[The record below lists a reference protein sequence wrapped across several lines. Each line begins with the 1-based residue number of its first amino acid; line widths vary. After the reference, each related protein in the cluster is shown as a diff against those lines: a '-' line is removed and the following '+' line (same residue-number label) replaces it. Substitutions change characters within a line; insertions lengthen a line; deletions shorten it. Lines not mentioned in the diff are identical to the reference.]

1 MIDRDIHTAR
11 ALLVEG
17 NAMLRSV
24 AAEQLRSLGVGQISQ
39 TSRVRDARLM
49 IERETFDIIVC
60 NREFEGSPD
69 SGQDLLDELRRE
81 HQLPHSTV
89 FLMVTSQ
96 ASYAQVVEAA
106 EAALDG
112 ILIRPYNASALSARL
127 QEARTRKRELA
138 DILKALDANQVEVAL
153 SRALK
158 RFQGK
163 LRYATYCGRLSAE
176 LFLRLNRPDDARKLF
191 EKLAEAESAE
201 TADWARLGVARAMM
215 AAGDNNAARK
225 LLQSVLDQDRGC
237 ADAHD
242 LMGRILVEQCDFAG
256 ALERYREAAS
266 ITPGCLLRTQHAGAL
281 AFYQG
286 LGDEASKTLER
297 AIGLGV
303 QSKLFDALTL
313 LLLAVIRLDRGD
325 KPGVLS
331 MQEQL
336 RRYRERFPDS
346 KRLQRIAAAAG
357 VLAELASDQHE
368 AALAHVLE
376 LSAQSQADDFDLEAA
391 NTVLMLWARVP
402 PNYRPAGEHEA
413 AVERIAMRFSV
424 SKAVAEVL
432 IASGRRE
439 EPALGIVRRSQTRVA
454 TLSEEAMDRALRGQA
469 EAAVQSLLEAG
480 EQALNAKWLE
490 MAMLIA
496 RRNSTQLPDADALA
510 NRASAL
516 LARSCQALNHIAGI
530 QRSGRS
536 PGGLQLRMRQ
546 ASQIDVAAA

>member
-24 AAEQLRSLGVGQISQ
+24 AAEQLRSLGIGHVAQA
-39 TSRVRDARLM
+39 SRVRDARLL
-49 IERETFDIIVC
+49 IERDAFDIIVC
-60 NREFEGSPD
+60 NREFEGSAE

-112 ILIRPYNASALSARL
+112 ILIRPYNAAALSGRL
-127 QEARTRKRELA
+127 TEARNRKRELA
-138 DILKALDANQVEVAL
+138 DILKALDANQTEVAL

-158 RFQGK
+158 RYQGN

-191 EKLAEAESAE
+191 EKLAEPDAAV
-201 TADWARLGVARAMM
+201 WARLGVARAMM
-215 AAGDNNAARK
+215 AAGDNTAARK
-225 LLQSVLDQDRGC
+225 VIQAVLDQDRSC

-242 LMGRILVEQCDFAG
+242 LLGRILVEQCDFAG
-256 ALERYREAAS
+256 ALEHYREASS

-286 LGDEASKTLER
+286 LGDEALKTLER

-313 LLLAVIRLDRGD
+313 LLLGVIRLDRGD

-331 MQEQL
+331 MQEQI

-368 AALAHVLE
+368 AALAHMLE
-376 LSAQSQADDFDLEAA
+376 LSAQTQDDDFDLEAA

-424 SKAVAEVL
+424 SKAIAEVL

-439 EPALGIVRRSQTRVA
+439 EPALGIVRRCQARVA
-454 TLSEEAMDRALRGQA
+454 TLAEEAMDRALKGHA
-469 EAAVQSLLEAG
+469 EAAVQSLLDAG

-490 MAMLIA
+490 MAVLIA
-496 RRNSTQLPDADALA
+496 RRNSAQLTDAEGLA
-510 NRASAL
+510 GRASRT

-546 ASQIDVAAA
+546 AGQADVATA

>member
-1 MIDRDIHTAR
+1 
-11 ALLVEG
+11 
-17 NAMLRSV
+17 MLRSV
-24 AAEQLRSLGVGQISQ
+24 AAEQLRSLGVGHVSQ

-49 IERETFDIIVC
+49 IEREAFDIIVC

-81 HQLPHSTV
+81 NQLPHSTV

-138 DILKALDANQVEVAL
+138 DVLKALDSGQTELAL
-153 SRALK
+153 ARAVK
-158 RFQGK
+158 RFQANQ
-163 LRYATYCGRLSAE
+163 RYATYCGRLAAE
-176 LFLRLNRPDDARKLF
+176 LFLTLNRPEDARKLF
-191 EKLAEAESAE
+191 QKLAEPAGAP
-201 TADWARLGVARAMM
+201 WARLGVARALL
-215 AAGDNNAARK
+215 AEGDNSAARK
-225 LLQSVLDQDRGC
+225 ALQSLLDQDPGF
-237 ADAHD
+237 ADAQD

-256 ALERYREAAS
+256 ALACYREAAA

-286 LGDEASKTLER
+286 LGDEALKTLER

-313 LLLAVIRLDRGD
+313 LLLAVVRLDRGD

-331 MQEQL
+331 IQEQV

-346 KRLQRIAAAAG
+346 KRLGRIAAAVA
-357 VLAELASDQHE
+357 VLAELASVQTDTAVSHLQ
-368 AALAHVLE
+368 E
-376 LSAQSQADDFDLEAA
+376 LSAQTQANDFDLEAA

-402 PNYRPAGEHEA
+402 ADARPAGAHEA
-413 AVERIAMRFSV
+413 VVERIAMRFSI
-424 SKAVAEVL
+424 SKAIAEVL
-432 IASGRRE
+432 IASARRE
-439 EPALGIVRRSQTRVA
+439 EPALGIVRRCQARVA
-454 TLSEEAMDRALRGQA
+454 ALSEEAMDRALKGQA
-469 EAAVQSLLEAG
+469 AAAVQSLLEAG
-480 EQALNAKWLE
+480 EACLNAKWLE

-496 RRNSTQLPDADALA
+496 RRNSAQLPDADSYIQ
-510 NRASAL
+510 RASARI
-516 LARSCQALNHIAGI
+516 ASSCQTMNHIAGI

-536 PGGLQLRMRQ
+536 PGGLQLRVRQ
-546 ASQIDVAAA
+546 PGPSDVAVA